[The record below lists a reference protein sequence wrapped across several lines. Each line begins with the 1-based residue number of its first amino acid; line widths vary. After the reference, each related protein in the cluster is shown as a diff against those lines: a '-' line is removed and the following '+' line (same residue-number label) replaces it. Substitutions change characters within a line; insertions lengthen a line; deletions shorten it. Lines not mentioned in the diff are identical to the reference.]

1 MIEMPERADELPLV
15 STTQVGAIRVHALEA
30 GLLWLDGGAMF
41 GIVAKPMWEKRIPAD
56 GRNRIPLAL
65 RCLLVEAPN
74 ALVLV
79 DTGIGNKED
88 EKFHHIYGVDNAGEP
103 TRLETAIRAAGFT
116 PEQIDLVIS
125 THLHFDHAGGN
136 TVRDPDGRVVPA
148 FANARYLVQGRE
160 VEFARAANER
170 TRATY
175 LRHNFDPVET
185 SGLQDRVDGPVE
197 VTDGVSVLPT
207 PGHVPFHQSVMVQS
221 GDDKACFLGD
231 VCPTSFH
238 LDLPWLMGFD
248 LEPLVALETK
258 RALWERARAE
268 EWLLIFDHDPVL
280 PWGRLDP
287 REGPVTLVP
296 VPAER
301 TVGAAG

>member
-1 MIEMPERADELPLV
+1 MPKRADELPLV
-15 STTQVGAIRVHALEA
+15 STTRVGAIRVHALEA
-30 GLLWLDGGAMF
+30 GLQWLDGGAMF
-41 GIVAKPMWEKRIPAD
+41 GVIPKPLWEKQIPAD
-56 GRNRIPLAL
+56 ARNRIPLAL

-88 EKFHHIYGVDNAGEP
+88 EKFQHIYGVDNAGEP
-103 TRLETAIRAAGFT
+103 TRLETAIRVAGFS

-136 TVRDPDGRVVPA
+136 TVRDPDGRIVPA

-160 VEFARAANER
+160 VEFAKAANER
-170 TRATY
+170 IRASY
-175 LRHNFDPVET
+175 LRHNFEAVEA
-185 SGLQDRVDGPVE
+185 SGLQDHVDGTVE
-197 VTDGVSVLPT
+197 VTDGVRVLPT
-207 PGHVPFHQSVMVQS
+207 PGHVPFHQSVMVES
-221 GDDKACFLGD
+221 GDDKACFLAD

-238 LDLPWLMGFD
+238 LGLPWIMGFD
-248 LEPLVALETK
+248 LEPLVTLETK
-258 RALWERARAE
+258 RALWDQARAE
-268 EWLLIFDHDPVL
+268 EWLLVFDHDPVV

-287 REGPVTLVP
+287 NEKRPALIRVP
-296 VPAER
+296 PER